1 MKREINEI
9 IEKETQ
15 RLENIGCEV
24 TNVEIEENVVKFYV
38 NDYNNDCG
46 NFHQIRKMFL
56 KKHQPQKRKPQSGE
70 LSEAEAKDFCLNN
83 DPLSTEINYWEF
95 CLNVSVEKRKSD
107 CCGKCPQAIVLGEM
121 TFCKLGRD
129 E

>member
-1 MKREINEI
+1 MICSINGWELTQQNNGNI
-9 IEKETQ
+9 I
-15 RLENIGCEV
+15 ISVDG
-24 TNVEIEENVVKFYV
+24 VKY
-38 NDYNNDCG
+38 
-46 NFHQIRKMFL
+46 
-56 KKHQPQKRKPQSGE
+56 GE

-95 CLNVSVEKRKSD
+95 CLNVSVERRKSD

-121 TFCKLGRD
+121 TFCKLSRD